1 MYQAYKTKT
10 ASLTENTASILK
22 RKRNPHKIL
31 PVHMYHY
38 KTYVHTHVHCR
49 QDPNTLYN
57 MNYMNVV
64 ERDI

>member
-10 ASLTENTASILK
+10 ASRTENTASILK

-31 PVHMYHY
+31 PVHVCIIIKQMYI
-38 KTYVHTHVHCR
+38 HCR

>member
-38 KTYVHTHVHCR
+38 KTMYIHCR